1 MVERVARAR
10 GAVSAATGA
19 TPGSA
24 TLPFPGPAWC
34 LAPDRIAAVDRAAMR
49 AGLPGAALM
58 ETAGRAVAEEI
69 LARWPAGRVV
79 VFAGGGNNGG
89 DGLVAARILHAAGRR
104 VELVLAFD
112 PARARGDA
120 ALEWRLVEPLG
131 LPLARMERP
140 ADARAAVA
148 ASRGA
153 ACIVDALLGT
163 GLSGAVREPV
173 RSAIEAL
180 DGAGVPIVA
189 VDAPSGLDGATGRI
203 RGTAARA
210 AVTVTLGFPKP
221 GLFLADGPEVVGTLV
236 VAPLGYPEAALG
248 AAGENPAEWIPL
260 GAAQAAL
267 PSRRH
272 DVHKGTAG
280 RLLVV
285 AGSAAYRGAAVLA
298 ATAGLRSGA
307 GLCTVAAPEPAAT
320 LVLHTTPEAIAIALP
335 STRSGDLAPRA
346 AELVARA
353 ARAAD
358 AVAVG
363 PGLGTGAG
371 VRAVVAAVLA
381 APVPVVVDADALN
394 VLAEDPSPVAR
405 AAPVVLTPHPGELGR
420 WLGIEAG
427 AVDAERIDIALAAA
441 ARWDVHVVLKGSPTI
456 VADPAGGAAINL
468 TGNPGLAT
476 GGSGDVLTGLL
487 GALLA
492 QGAPV
497 SLACRAAVC
506 LHGLAADWASRDLG
520 ARGMTT
526 SDLFRYLPLV
536 IREVEGGRGRRLLD
550 ALDHRYASLLAT
562 RLA

>member
-1 MVERVARAR
+1 MR
-10 GAVSAATGA
+10 
-19 TPGSA
+19 P
-24 TLPFPGPAWC
+24 WC
-34 LAPDRIAAVDRAAMR
+34 LSPERIAAVDRAAIE

-69 LARWPAGRVV
+69 LARWPVGRVV

-89 DGLVAARILHAAGRR
+89 DGLVAARILHLAGRP
-104 VELVLAFD
+104 VSLALAFD
-112 PARARGDA
+112 PAAATGDA
-120 ALEWRLVEPLG
+120 ARQWRLVEPLG
-131 LPLARMERP
+131 LPVARFADP
-140 ADARAAVA
+140 AGARAAAETV
-148 ASRGA
+148 RGA
-153 ACIVDALLGT
+153 ACVVDALLGT
-163 GLSGAVREPV
+163 GLSGEVREPV

-180 DGAGVPIVA
+180 DQAGVPIVA
-189 VDAPSGLDGATGRI
+189 VDAPSGLDGATGRV
-203 RGTAARA
+203 RGAAARA
-210 AVTVTLGFPKP
+210 AVTVTFGFPKP

-236 VAPLGYPEAALG
+236 IAPLGYPEAALD
-248 AAGENPAEWIPL
+248 AAGENPTEWIPL
-260 GAAQAAL
+260 GAAREVL
-267 PSRRH
+267 PPRRH

-285 AGSAAYRGAAVLA
+285 AGSEAYRGAAVLA
-298 ATAGLRSGA
+298 ATAGLRAGA
-307 GLCTVAAPEPAAT
+307 GLCTVAAPEAAAT
-320 LVLHTTPEAIAIALP
+320 LVLQTTPEAIAITLP
-335 STRSGDLAPRA
+335 SRSGGLAPRA

-358 AVAVG
+358 AIAVG

-371 VRAVVAAVLA
+371 VRAVVAAALA
-381 APVPVVVDADALN
+381 APVPIVVDADALN
-394 VLAEDPSPVAR
+394 VLAEDPSPVVR
-405 AAPVVLTPHPGELGR
+405 AAPIVLTPHPGELGR

-427 AVDAERIDIALAAA
+427 AVDAERIDVALAAA
-441 ARWDVHVVLKGSPTI
+441 ARWNVHVVLKGSPTI
-456 VADPAGGAAINL
+456 VADPAGGAALNL

-497 SLACRAAVC
+497 TLASRAAVC

-526 SDLFRYLPLV
+526 SDLLRYLPLV

-550 ALDHRYASLLAT
+550 TLDHRYGSLLAT
-562 RLA
+562 GLA